1 MNEAFSFTFHEAAII
16 RSWYDFVIDE
26 SMHYGGGGVIFP
38 TEIMLLNKI
47 ARSQKE
53 KLLFTT
59 AEIGLI
65 ADWMKKAVGG
75 KYGSS
80 EHLCGFELQVYRK
93 ITSLLSSTNK

>member
-1 MNEAFSFTFHEAAII
+1 MSQAFSFTFHEAAII

-26 SMHYGGGGVIFP
+26 SMHYGGGGITFP
-38 TEIMLLNKI
+38 TEIMLLNKV

-53 KLLFTT
+53 KQVFTA

-65 ADWMKKAVGG
+65 ADWMRKAVGG

-80 EHLCGFELQVYRK
+80 QHLCGFELQVYRK
-93 ITSLLSSTNK
+93 ITSLLSSTTE